1 MPAWASPGDRMS
13 IAQQPPDS
21 RRSWFDGTV
30 NIPTVLS
37 VIGGAVGAAV
47 FCVGLYNNVSQRVL
61 LLEERDRQQ
70 EIHFQ
75 AVERDQAALR
85 SDVKEQLKGIS
96 SDVKDTNQKLDQ
108 LLYNRAEARP
118 ETRRWMR

>member
-1 MPAWASPGDRMS
+1 MAVTR
-13 IAQQPPDS
+13 QPPDS
-21 RRSWFDGTV
+21 RRSWFDGTI

-37 VIGGAVGAAV
+37 VVSGVAAASV

-61 LLEERDRQQ
+61 LLEEHDRQQ
-70 EIHFQ
+70 ELHFQ

-108 LLYNRAEARP
+108 LLYNRADQRP
-118 ETRRWMR
+118 DTRRWMR

>member
-1 MPAWASPGDRMS
+1 MA
-13 IAQQPPDS
+13 ITQHPPDS
-21 RRSWFDGTV
+21 RRSWFDGTI

-37 VIGGAVGAAV
+37 VVSGAVAASV

-75 AVERDQAALR
+75 ALERDQAALR
-85 SDVKEQLKGIS
+85 SDVKEQLKAIS

-108 LLYNRAEARP
+108 LLYNRADQRP
-118 ETRRWMR
+118 DTRRWMR